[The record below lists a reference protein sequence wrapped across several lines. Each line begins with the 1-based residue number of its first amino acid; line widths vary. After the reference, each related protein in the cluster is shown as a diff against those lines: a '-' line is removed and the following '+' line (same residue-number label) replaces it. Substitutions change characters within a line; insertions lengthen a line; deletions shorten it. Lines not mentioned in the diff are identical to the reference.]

1 MTFFSIQRQEKVEAS
16 GLSREHESQT
26 SPTLPADGL
35 GLGVGLDG
43 EAELDPDVGLA
54 TAAEVE
60 TGADVELEFASGI
73 EPDVGLELEV
83 KVEVDAEVEVA
94 VDSELMV
101 ELVDGSL
108 AVELCAELGSDFALW
123 SDPEVDVVV
132 GVVLDVKLGRELAAD
147 ILVVGIMAS
156 EEVTAVESAPES
168 LDLTCLG
175 TFRNIVVV
183 AASVDVADHEMEA
196 ATAAAGSVAVYGT
209 V

>member
-1 MTFFSIQRQEKVEAS
+1 MQEKVDAS

-26 SPTLPADGL
+26 SPILPADGL
-35 GLGVGLDG
+35 GMGVELDVEAVFDPDAGLDIG
-43 EAELDPDVGLA
+43 VEVEAG
-54 TAAEVE
+54 AEVE
-60 TGADVELEFASGI
+60 LEVASDVG
-73 EPDVGLELEV
+73 PDVGLELEV
-83 KVEVDAEVEVA
+83 EVEVDAEVEVE
-94 VDSELMV
+94 VDGELVV

-108 AVELCAELGSDFALW
+108 ALELCVELGSDFALW

-132 GVVLDVKLGRELAAD
+132 GVVLDVKLGKELAAD
-147 ILVVGIMAS
+147 ILVVVDMAS
-156 EEVTAVESAPES
+156 EEVTAAESAPAS
-168 LDLTCLG
+168 FDLTYLG